1 MLNPNYPDMRASR
14 SPPAKTPQ
22 SVLSPDASTSSPRLL
37 DQVRADIRYRHYSMK
52 TERAYVMWIRRF
64 VHLHNLRHPREMGAA
79 EIHSFLQHLANDR
92 DVSSSTHN

>member
-1 MLNPNYPDMRASR
+1 MRCWKTLFIVLPNN
-14 SPPAKTPQ
+14 
-22 SVLSPDASTSSPRLL
+22 LL
-37 DQVRADIRYRHYSMK
+37 K

>member
-1 MLNPNYPDMRASR
+1 
-14 SPPAKTPQ
+14 
-22 SVLSPDASTSSPRLL
+22 
-37 DQVRADIRYRHYSMK
+37 MK

-92 DVSSSTHN
+92 DVSSSTHK